1 MLAYVYH
8 TLHTFRKVFT
18 RHAGPFS
25 FRLGVA
31 NEPQNE
37 LKGFSPRGL
46 ASPARPH
53 DPKPF
58 PKDCLMI
65 PQSRPLI
72 EVFADI
78 PDFRQSK
85 GKRHP
90 LSAILSL
97 ACCAMLCG
105 YRSYSAIAEWGR
117 NYGTPIAQ
125 ALGFIHQT
133 PCAATLHTIFRQLD
147 HEVLEAKLGAWADEV
162 MTSVPAADAAPEEAM
177 AVDGKTLRGSKKQG
191 APGTHVLSVVGHRL
205 GLTLTQQAVDDKTN
219 EIKAIETVLEQIV
232 LTGRILTMDA
242 LLTQRQVAQ
251 TIVNNGGDYVM
262 IVKNNQPQLRA
273 DIELVFALPPWGD
286 HQPSTRTVEVT
297 SGVGLT
303 FGHGRIESRNLT
315 TSEALVGYSDW
326 PGLAQVFEVGRHVI
340 EKKTGEERVELVYGV
355 TSLSAERATP
365 ERLLELVR
373 GHWAI
378 ENRSHWVRDVTYDE
392 DRSQVRSG
400 SIPQVMAALRN
411 TAIGLLRS
419 AGCSKVISGKEFTLL
434 GS

>member
-1 MLAYVYH
+1 MV
-8 TLHTFRKVFT
+8 
-18 RHAGPFS
+18 
-25 FRLGVA
+25 
-31 NEPQNE
+31 
-37 LKGFSPRGL
+37 
-46 ASPARPH
+46 
-53 DPKPF
+53 
-58 PKDCLMI
+58 

-78 PDFRQSK
+78 PDCRKSK
-85 GKRHP
+85 GKRHS

-97 ACCAMLCG
+97 SCCAMLCG

-125 ALGFIHQT
+125 ALGFARQT

-147 HEVLEAKLGAWADEV
+147 REVLEAKLGTWADEV
-162 MTSVPAADAAPEEAM
+162 MTSVPAADAAPEEAI

-191 APGTHVLSVVGHRL
+191 APGTHLLSVVGHRL
-205 GLTLTQQAVDDKTN
+205 GLTLTQQAVDAKTN

-251 TIVNNGGDYVM
+251 TIVDKGGDYVM

-273 DIELVFALPPWGD
+273 DIELVFALPPQGD
-286 HQPSTRTVEVT
+286 CQPSTRTVEV
-297 SGVGLT
+297 
-303 FGHGRIESRNLT
+303 GHGRIESRNLT

-419 AGCSKVISGKEFTLL
+419 AGYSNIAKAGRELAAQPAKALALVGVALEN
-434 GS
+434 